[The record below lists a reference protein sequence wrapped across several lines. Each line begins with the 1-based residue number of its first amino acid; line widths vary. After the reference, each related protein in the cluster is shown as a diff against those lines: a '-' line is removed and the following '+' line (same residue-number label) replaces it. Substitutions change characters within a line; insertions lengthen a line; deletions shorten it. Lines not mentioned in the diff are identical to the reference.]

1 MNVPVSVLK
10 NVSVS
15 QAMYTGSGG
24 LFMQTNFVVLGLLRL

>member
-15 QAMYTGSGG
+15 QGFSDYLVCQG
-24 LFMQTNFVVLGLLRL
+24 LDKIAPQ